1 MLLCA
6 DEEAAVA
13 ALASGLLACPSCR
26 GGRLRSWGWGRERAI
41 RVPGGTRRLRPRRGR
56 CRSCG
61 ATHVLLPAWTV
72 PRRADST
79 GTIAAAAAR
88 SALDGTGSARLGA
101 GLGVPAATV
110 RGWLRRLRSHAGQL
124 LHQASC
130 EFGRLVAVID
140 DQGRDPAPPGP
151 TGSVLGDGLAL
162 AAACARA
169 AIRWHGRPAGSFEA
183 LLGLSGLA
191 AALAPAPGS

>member
-6 DEEAAVA
+6 DEEAVAA
-13 ALASGLLACPSCR
+13 ALASGMLACPAYGS
-26 GGRLRSWGWGRERAI
+26 GRLRCWGWGRERAV
-41 RVPGGTRRLRPRRGR
+41 RVPGGDAAAASPPGQVPVLRRDACPAPGLD
-56 CRSCG
+56 G
-61 ATHVLLPAWTV
+61 A
-72 PRRADST
+72 RRADST
-79 GTIAAAAAR
+79 ATIASAAAL
-88 SALDGTGSARLGA
+88 SALDGTAR
-101 GLGVPAATV
+101 LGVPAATV
-110 RGWLRRLRSHAGQL
+110 RGWLRRPRSRAGQL
-124 LHQASC
+124 LQEASC

-140 DQGRDPAPPGP
+140 DGGRDPSPPGP

-169 AIRWHGRPAGSFEA
+169 AIRWHGRPACSFEA